1 MNAVRTVALALG
13 VLAIGGVTS
22 ALAQT
27 GTAIPTN
34 EVFFHQLARKA
45 AGQVD
50 SLANLRGAGRLVWR
64 VANEED
70 VRLHHALTL
79 IQSNLGQTANQHA
92 MGDSLCTIS
101 FCINKAEVR
110 YVSARSRGIWSQPWI
125 RREAILQLDPLLLRK
140 DGAQTL
146 APISFLEED
155 FIPWDDVA
163 TVEAESPYFQNLVL
177 PDMPPGKGW
186 LKVLLLAGTMGG
198 VTALF
203 YTIRSR

>member
-1 MNAVRTVALALG
+1 M
-13 VLAIGGVTS
+13 
-22 ALAQT
+22 
-27 GTAIPTN
+27 
-34 EVFFHQLARKA
+34 
-45 AGQVD
+45 
-50 SLANLRGAGRLVWR
+50 
-64 VANEED
+64 
-70 VRLHHALTL
+70 
-79 IQSNLGQTANQHA
+79 
-92 MGDSLCTIS
+92 
-101 FCINKAEVR
+101 
-110 YVSARSRGIWSQPWI
+110 
-125 RREAILQLDPLLLRK
+125 LQLDPLLLRK